1 MTTRAVIYAR
11 YSSDTQSENSID
23 DQVRICR
30 ARAERDGWTVVEVY
44 VDHALSG
51 ATTNRPRLRA
61 LMADARLDRMDV
73 VLAEALDRISR
84 DQEHTAAIWKG
95 LQFAGIRLVT
105 LSEGE
110 VNELHV
116 GLRGT
121 MNAMFLKDLAAKTHR
136 GLAGRVEAGKSG
148 GGLCYGY
155 RQKSFKS

>member
-1 MTTRAVIYAR
+1 
-11 YSSDTQSENSID
+11 
-23 DQVRICR
+23 
-30 ARAERDGWTVVEVY
+30 
-44 VDHALSG
+44 
-51 ATTNRPRLRA
+51 
-61 LMADARLDRMDV
+61 MADARLDHMV
-73 VLAEALDRISR
+73 MVLAEALDRINR
-84 DQEHTAAIWKG
+84 DQEHTAVIWKG

-136 GLAGRVEAGKSG
+136 GLAGRVEAGKTG

-155 RQKSFKS
+155 RVVRGFNERGEPSGATERSSPARLWSCAGSSRCSPAVQARSGSRSH